1 MYLSAFLHR
10 DELFEITN
18 RWLCDDFKPTDPLQI
33 TRIITYDS
41 FAGWEALLHLTQS
54 ILTRATGRKLH
65 EQRVKSKREL
75 KDFLCHSA
83 RRQSLG
89 IQTLIEKYTETP
101 EFYYVGAPMAGIVFH
116 DEAMNV
122 LGACRFKKA
131 RRIAEKSNR
140 YASRHIFEMVREKG
154 VAQMEAWEKQGVR
167 NGIDPQELY
176 EQAEKQVMQEI
187 RTKGLLLP
195 EEPMT
200 IKDVLGLKIV
210 DLGFGEK
217 GLEQAIKSL
226 GGVEVVEKE
235 RHSGNY
241 NAVHYVIRM
250 DVDFPELCEKF
261 RQNGKGLVYAQRGL
275 PGDRIHQDFEDFM
288 ETGAKDLYVDLI
300 FTTYEEMIQSEIGR
314 SMHETRIFAQRSN
327 QRVFGNI
334 PVNIEYLMEYLLAVG
349 LSPKVELEDIP
360 IKIWGRYLPETLA
373 YCIRKLFGMPEYSLM
388 GF

>member
-18 RWLCDDFKPTDPLQI
+18 RWLCDEYRPTDPLQI

-41 FAGWEALLHLTQS
+41 FAAWQTLMDVTNR
-54 ILTRATGRKLH
+54 ILTALSGKIPH
-65 EQRVKSKREL
+65 EQRVKSKKEL

-83 RRQSLG
+83 RRQCLG
-89 IQTLIEKYTETP
+89 IQTLIEQYMETP
-101 EFYYVGAPMAGIVFH
+101 EFYYVGSPMAGIVYH
-116 DEAMNV
+116 DESMNI

-140 YASRHIFEMVREKG
+140 YASRHIFEMVREKA
-154 VAQMEAWEKQGVR
+154 VALMEAREKQGVR
-167 NGIDPQELY
+167 KGIDPQELY
-176 EQAEKQVMQEI
+176 EQAEKMVMKEI
-187 RTKGLLLP
+187 RANGLKLP
-195 EEPMT
+195 VEPMT
-200 IKDVLGLKIV
+200 IQDILGFKVV
-210 DLGFGEK
+210 DQGFGEA
-217 GLEQAIKSL
+217 GLEKAIL
-226 GGVEVVEKE
+226 NMGNARIVEKE
-235 RHSGNY
+235 CHTGKY
-241 NAVHYVIRM
+241 NAVHYVIQV
-250 DVDFPELCEKF
+250 DVDYSCLCRKF
-261 RQNGKGLVYAQRGL
+261 RQNGKGPAYARRGL
-275 PGDRIHQDFEDFM
+275 PGDRIHEDFEEFIQ
-288 ETGAKDLYVDLI
+288 TGAKDLSVDLI

-349 LSPKVELEDIP
+349 LCPRVELDEIP

>member
-18 RWLCDDFKPTDPLQI
+18 RWLCDEYRPADPLQI

-41 FAGWEALLHLTQS
+41 FVAWEILLS
-54 ILTRATGRKLH
+54 LTRRLLAGLSGKIPH
-65 EQRVKSKREL
+65 EQRVQSKKEL

-89 IQTLIEKYTETP
+89 IQTLIEEYMETP

-116 DEAMNV
+116 DESMTV

-140 YASRHIFEMVREKG
+140 YASRHIFEMVRDKA
-154 VAQMEAWEKQGVR
+154 VAQMEAWEKQGIC
-167 NGIDPQELY
+167 NGINPEELY
-176 EQAEKQVMQEI
+176 EQAEKQVMQQI
-187 RTKGLLLP
+187 RTSGLDLP
-195 EEPMT
+195 AEPMT
-200 IKDVLGLKIV
+200 IKDVLGFKVV
-210 DLGFGEK
+210 DRGFGEA
-217 GLEQAIKSL
+217 GLEKAIESL
-226 GGVEVVEKE
+226 GNATIVEKE
-235 RHSGNY
+235 HHSGNY
-241 NAVHYVIRM
+241 NAVHYVIQ
-250 DVDFPELCEKF
+250 VSANFPGLCEKF
-261 RQNGKGLVYAQRGL
+261 RQNGKGHAYAQRGL
-275 PGDRIHQDFEDFM
+275 PGDRIHEDFEKFIQ
-288 ETGAKDLYVDLI
+288 TGDSTLCVDLI

-349 LSPKVELEDIP
+349 LSPKVELDGIP